1 MPKRTTVY
9 IDGFNLYYGCLR
21 KTRLKWLDPLALVRL
36 LLQRDHSVNRVRYFT
51 ARVSGQ
57 AGDPKAPTRQQLY
70 LRALQTLPEV
80 DIHYGHFLTHPVMAK
95 KVQGN
100 PPYVEVFK
108 TEEKGSDVNLASY
121 MLMDGWRDDYDCAVV
136 VSNDSDL
143 LTPIQMVKREFGKT
157 VGILNPQKRASRAL
171 VPEADFV
178 KSIRVWALKASQF
191 PDQLVDANGRR
202 FHKPPEWR

>member
-1 MPKRTTVY
+1 MPKGTTVY

-21 KTRLKWLDPLALVRL
+21 KTPLKWLNPVALARL
-36 LLQRDHSVNRVRYFT
+36 LLPGHTVNKVRYFT
-51 ARVSGQ
+51 ARLSGQ
-57 AGDPKAPTRQQLY
+57 AGDPRAPTRQRLY
-70 LRALQTLPEV
+70 LRALQTLPEIE
-80 DIHYGHFLTHPVMAK
+80 IHYGHFLTHQVMAK
-95 KVQGN
+95 KVKGN

-121 MLMDGWRDDYDCAVV
+121 MLMDGWRGDYDCAVV

-157 VGILNPQKRASRAL
+157 VGILNPQQRASRVL
-171 VPEADFV
+171 IPEADFL
-178 KSIRVWALKASQF
+178 KKIRVGALKASQF
-191 PDQLVDANGRR
+191 PDQLTDAHGK